1 LSLCGIYS
9 HKAILHINEKENKKM
24 ANIPAQLYRG
34 DSDYLDTIS
43 NVDGQILF
51 DTDKKEIFMDDGT
64 TRESY
69 GGGAGDKVYA
79 TKAEAIA
86 DLANI
91 SDTDTVFVKEGTS
104 TDMQTI
110 TYATWLTYSD
120 AQKEAFNGYI
130 TNFPNEAMNASAV
143 TYDNTDSG
151 LTADNVQEAIDEI
164 NSVVLDIGKSITI
177 SGTTG
182 ADGILWTDKDL
193 TYCVNAFT
201 TDYGLNSVTKLVKAS
216 SINYPSGIYCELTN
230 GTPITNASVT
240 IKCVL
245 IR

>member
-1 LSLCGIYS
+1 
-9 HKAILHINEKENKKM
+9 M
-24 ANIPAQLYRG
+24 ANIPISTYRG
-34 DSDYLDTIS
+34 DSDYIASIPNT
-43 NVDGQILF
+43 DGNLLF
-51 DTDKKEIFMDDGT
+51 DTDKKEIFMDNGT

-151 LTADNVQEAIDEI
+151 LTADNVQEAIDELNTDLSYNTADLLATSTMGSSGDKTLAHPI
-164 NSVVLDIGKSITI
+164 SDYKFISIQ
-177 SGTTG
+177 
-182 ADGILWTDKDL
+182 
-193 TYCVNAFT
+193 
-201 TDYGLNSVTKLVKAS
+201 S
-216 SINYPSGIYCELTN
+216 SIDNSYWDICEMSVATYKLTSQSNQIVTGFNANGGGLSYYVDDNTIYVARRSGVDVAFKIY
-230 GTPITNASVT
+230 G
-240 IKCVL
+240 IK
-245 IR
+245 